1 MTSSPTPDI
10 SLLSLS
16 SQPSH
21 QRLHDTYDYDASVRP
36 QYHFATAPP
45 VPPGQPPYNPL
56 SMNQPLKNNKT
67 SRAGLPTVRLL
78 FPPSSHF
85 FFSLTHFIAIISN
98 GSMAARLSLTIAL
111 FHLRIILTFPLAE
124 ARHLFLTLMP
134 RVFRPPIKVPK
145 TRLYPRLLSSKT
157 SLLMSNAR
165 PFWKS
170 SYVFLLSISST
181 QLHRFSNRPRC
192 PFQPRM
198 LLTTT

>member
-21 QRLHDTYDYDASVRP
+21 PRLHDTYDYDPSAGNLRP

-56 SMNQPLKNNKT
+56 SMNQPPKNNKT
-67 SRAGLPTVRLL
+67 SRAGLPSVRLL
-78 FPPSSHF
+78 LPPRFFPADSVIF
-85 FFSLTHFIAIISN
+85 HFIAIISN

-111 FHLRIILTFPLAE
+111 FLLRIILTFPRAE

-145 TRLYPRLLSSKT
+145 TRLYPPLLSSKT

-170 SYVFLLSISST
+170 SYVFCYLFRPSPSS
-181 QLHRFSNRPRC
+181 FPK
-192 PFQPRM
+192 
-198 LLTTT
+198 